1 MKQSEETTAG
11 AIGQSMADEYKKR
24 LDRIEDFCKQVQ
36 SEWHKYLA
44 LQSSEW
50 HKYIALQSTDIIMR
64 QIIGM
69 TKGAYNEGGD
79 ENAWMTK

>member
-1 MKQSEETTAG
+1 MKQSEEITAG
-11 AIGQSMADEYKKR
+11 AVRQSMEDEYKKR

-44 LQSSEW
+44 LQS
-50 HKYIALQSTDIIMR
+50 TDIIMR
-64 QIIGM
+64 QIICM

-79 ENAWMTK
+79 DHG

>member
-1 MKQSEETTAG
+1 MNKSEETTAG

-24 LDRIEDFCKQVQ
+24 LDRIEDFCLETQAVFQ
-36 SEWHKYLA
+36 GFEVV
-44 LQSSEW
+44 E
-50 HKYIALQSTDIIMR
+50 IAMR

-79 ENAWMTK
+79 SHD

>member
-1 MKQSEETTAG
+1 MNKSEEITAG
-11 AIGQSMADEYKKR
+11 AVRQSIADEYKKR

-44 LQSSEW
+44 LQS
-50 HKYIALQSTDIIMR
+50 TDIIMR

-79 ENAWMTK
+79 E

>member
-24 LDRIEDFCKQVQ
+24 LDRIESFCMETQGVWQ
-36 SEWHKYLA
+36 GFEVVG
-44 LQSSEW
+44 
-50 HKYIALQSTDIIMR
+50 IAMR

-69 TKGAYNEGGD
+69 TKGAYNETNTMEGKKG
-79 ENAWMTK
+79 

>member
-1 MKQSEETTAG
+1 MKQSEEITAG

-44 LQSSEW
+44 LQS
-50 HKYIALQSTDIIMR
+50 TDIIMR

-79 ENAWMTK
+79 DHG

>member
-44 LQSSEW
+44 LQS
-50 HKYIALQSTDIIMR
+50 TDIIMR

-79 ENAWMTK
+79 DHA

>member
-1 MKQSEETTAG
+1 MKQSEEITAG
-11 AIGQSMADEYKKR
+11 AVRQSMEDEYKKR

-44 LQSSEW
+44 LQS
-50 HKYIALQSTDIIMR
+50 TDIIMR

-79 ENAWMTK
+79 E

>member
-1 MKQSEETTAG
+1 MNKSEETTAG

-44 LQSSEW
+44 LQS
-50 HKYIALQSTDIIMR
+50 TDIIMR

-69 TKGAYNEGGD
+69 TKGAYNETETDLLPELRKG
-79 ENAWMTK
+79 AKRR

>member
-1 MKQSEETTAG
+1 MNKSEEITAG
-11 AIGQSMADEYKKR
+11 AVRQSMEDECKKR

-44 LQSSEW
+44 LQS
-50 HKYIALQSTDIIMR
+50 TDIIMR

-79 ENAWMTK
+79 DHA

>member
-1 MKQSEETTAG
+1 MNKSEETTAG

-44 LQSSEW
+44 LQS
-50 HKYIALQSTDIIMR
+50 TDIIMR

-79 ENAWMTK
+79 E

>member
-24 LDRIEDFCKQVQ
+24 LDRIEAFCVETQGVWQ
-36 SEWHKYLA
+36 GFEVVG
-44 LQSSEW
+44 
-50 HKYIALQSTDIIMR
+50 IAMR

-69 TKGAYNEGGD
+69 AKGAYNETNTMEG
-79 ENAWMTK
+79 KK

>member
-11 AIGQSMADEYKKR
+11 AIGQSMAEEYKKR
-24 LDRIEDFCKQVQ
+24 LDRIEDFCKQIQ
-36 SEWHKYLA
+36 SEWHKYL
-44 LQSSEW
+44 
-50 HKYIALQSTDIIMR
+50 ALQSTDIIMR

-79 ENAWMTK
+79 E

>member
-1 MKQSEETTAG
+1 MNKSEEITAG

-44 LQSSEW
+44 LQS
-50 HKYIALQSTDIIMR
+50 TDIIMR

-79 ENAWMTK
+79 E

>member
-1 MKQSEETTAG
+1 MNKSEETTAG

-24 LDRIEDFCKQVQ
+24 LDRIEDFCKQIQ
-36 SEWHKYLA
+36 SEWHKYL
-44 LQSSEW
+44 
-50 HKYIALQSTDIIMR
+50 ALQSTDIIMR

-79 ENAWMTK
+79 DHA

>member
-1 MKQSEETTAG
+1 MNKSEEITAG
-11 AIGQSMADEYKKR
+11 AVRQSMEDEYKKR

-44 LQSSEW
+44 LQS
-50 HKYIALQSTDIIMR
+50 TDIIMR

-79 ENAWMTK
+79 ENA

>member
-1 MKQSEETTAG
+1 MQQSEEITAG
-11 AIGQSMADEYKKR
+11 AVRQSMADEYKKR

-44 LQSSEW
+44 LQS
-50 HKYIALQSTDIIMR
+50 TDIIMR

-69 TKGAYNEGGD
+69 TKGAYNETNTTAGAARQTMEG
-79 ENAWMTK
+79 EK

>member
-44 LQSSEW
+44 LQS
-50 HKYIALQSTDIIMR
+50 TDIIMR

-69 TKGAYNEGGD
+69 TKGAYNEWGD
-79 ENAWMTK
+79 DHG

>member
-1 MKQSEETTAG
+1 MNKSEEITAG
-11 AIGQSMADEYKKR
+11 AVRQSMEDEYKKR

-50 HKYIALQSTDIIMR
+50 HKYIALQSTDIIMS

-79 ENAWMTK
+79 DHA

>member
-1 MKQSEETTAG
+1 MNKSEETTAG
-11 AIGQSMADEYKKR
+11 AIGQSMEDEYKKR

-44 LQSSEW
+44 LQS
-50 HKYIALQSTDIIMR
+50 TDIIMR

-79 ENAWMTK
+79 DHA

>member
-44 LQSSEW
+44 LQS
-50 HKYIALQSTDIIMR
+50 TDIIMR

-79 ENAWMTK
+79 E